1 MPSPGGQTSGMAS
14 HEHCCGRA
22 GVGRV
27 GHPAD
32 LPEGYHALSRGQ
44 A

>member
-14 HEHCCGRA
+14 HEHCSGGA

-27 GHPAD
+27 GHPTD
-32 LPEGYHALSRGQ
+32 VPEGYHALPRGQ